1 MDESRGTDFATVTK
15 SEDAVRQ
22 EIQAEALAA
31 IERDKLDPR
40 QQLYYFN
47 KTTGLI
53 IRTNAQYHRAVE
65 NRHELKLMTYK
76 QAEGVYKQEQAAR
89 SRALNAKKKRKSA
102 KQARK
107 TNRDK

>member
-1 MDESRGTDFATVTK
+1 MDEAQAIETATVTR
-15 SEDAVRQ
+15 SDEAVRQ
-22 EIQAEALAA
+22 EINAEAMAM

-40 QQLYYFN
+40 QQMYYFN
-47 KTTGLI
+47 VTTNRL

-65 NRHELKLMTYK
+65 NHDYLKTVNYK
-76 QAEGVYKQEQAAR
+76 QAEAIYKKEQALK
-89 SRALNAKKKRKSA
+89 SRALNAKKKRRSA